1 MSKRAS
7 LRPVLDLGSFF
18 ALGLGGL
25 IGDRLRLG
33 FVLFVE
39 GLLEGVFGAFGGF
52 LELLD
57 RLTGTAGKLRQ
68 LLTAKND
75 QPEDDQQGDFPTLE
89 VAQEGHWQAVQKHVH
104 RINVTQLGGK

>member
-1 MSKRAS
+1 MSKQTS
-7 LRPVLDLGSFF
+7 LRPELDFGGFF
-18 ALGLGGL
+18 ALVLGGL

-33 FVLFVE
+33 FFVFVE
-39 GLLEGVFGAFGGF
+39 GLFEGVFGALGGL

-57 RLTGTAGKLRQ
+57 RLAGTTRKLRQ

-89 VAQEGHWQAVQKHVH
+89 IAQEGHWQAVQKHVH
-104 RINVTQLGGK
+104 CINVTQLGGK